1 MMKKSPIYVKFL
13 ILSLLLLTSCVSGCV
28 TINNES
34 EKSSEI
40 LPRRAFVQ
48 IQHSVEVHGCGLDP
62 VTKKEK
68 CQKAVMQYVSSGAYV
83 FHSEVSQGTS
93 YVLTAGH
100 SCESKIPKT
109 QIVDGFRIENKGS
122 KFKTVDLNGFQ
133 HEAEVIMTNKR
144 FDLCLLRVSNVL
156 MNPPVLKVA
165 KKEPIRGETISNMAA
180 PHGLYWA
187 GTVLIFKGQ
196 FSGYHDRG
204 YSVYTIPTKPGSS
217 GSPILNKDNE
227 LVGVIFAGYRMIE
240 NVGLSS
246 PLVAIKVFLKKAIAR
261 GEMQLWQQ
269 GNTPRLNTQIDRVWI
284 QEMQSKLN
292 DVFGDK
298 N

>member
-1 MMKKSPIYVKFL
+1 MFKKSPIYVKFL

-28 TINNES
+28 TINNKPNDS
-34 EKSSEI
+34 EEI
-40 LPRRAFVQ
+40 LPRHSFVQ
-48 IQHSVEVHGCGLDP
+48 VQQSVEVEGCGIDAD
-62 VTKKEK
+62 TKEKK

-122 KFKTVDLNGFQ
+122 KFKAVDLNGFS
-133 HEAEVIMTNKR
+133 HEADVILVNRR

-165 KKEPIRGETISNMAA
+165 DKEPKRGETVTNMAA
-180 PHGLYWA
+180 PHGLYWP

-196 FSGYHDRG
+196 FSGYHTKG

-217 GSPILNKDNE
+217 GSPIINSKKE
-227 LVGVIFAGYRMIE
+227 LVGVIFAGYSMLE

-246 PLVAIKVFLKKAIAR
+246 PLVAIKVFLKKAIAK
-261 GEMQLWQQ
+261 GEMELWEQ
-269 GNTPRLNTQIDRVWI
+269 GNQPRLNTQVDRLWI
-284 QEMQSKLN
+284 QKMKANLN
-292 DVFGDK
+292 DIFGK
-298 N
+298 